1 METCDVAILGAGPYG
16 LSVAAHLSECKS
28 LDLRVV
34 GEPMS
39 FWEQHMPAGMLLR
52 SPRVAS
58 HICDPHRR
66 FTLDAYEAATGRF
79 SVKMPAVMVEERY
92 ALDMARKV
100 PLEDFVKYGRW
111 FVQQAGFRLDQRK
124 VSRIDVNSRGL
135 ALNFEDGSSLEAKK
149 LIIAAGIAPF
159 TRIPKT
165 FADMPAALV
174 SHSSQHNDLGKFRDK
189 EVLVIGGGQS
199 ALESAILLNET
210 GARVEV
216 FVRQPAV
223 RWLGIK
229 HQWMHSKM
237 FSWMFYGRA
246 DVGPAGVSL
255 LVQRPDLYRRLP
267 RTLQDKWAPRSIR
280 PAASSWVMAR
290 ASNVPIHT
298 SRFVVRARVEG
309 EKVRVRS
316 NDGCERVFD
325 HILLGTGYQV
335 DIARYPFLSS
345 RVLGKI
351 ERVAGF
357 PVLDKGFETTLPGLH
372 FVGATAAWSFGPLMR
387 FVAGAEFAS
396 PAVAG
401 RILAIKERANTTFKG
416 TFQEGAWARS
426 HNNAEPTP

>member
-1 METCDVAILGAGPYG
+1 MDTCDVAILGAGPYG
-16 LSVAAHLSECKS
+16 LSAAAHLSECQS
-28 LDLRVV
+28 LDFRVI

-39 FWEQHMPAGMLLR
+39 FWERHMPAGMLLR

-58 HICDPHRR
+58 HISDPHRR

-79 SVKMPAVMVEERY
+79 TVKMPPVEIEERY
-92 ALDMARKV
+92 ALDMARKI
-100 PLEDFVKYGRW
+100 PLENFVKYGRW
-111 FVQQAGFRLDQRK
+111 FVRQAGLQLDRRT
-124 VSRIDVNSRGL
+124 VSRIDANSGGL
-135 ALNFEDGSSLEAKK
+135 ELNFEDGSSLQAKK
-149 LIIAAGIAPF
+149 LVIAAGIAPF
-159 TRIPKT
+159 TRIPKV
-165 FADMPAALV
+165 FRDLPSPLV

-199 ALESAILLNET
+199 ALESAVLLNET
-210 GARVEV
+210 GARVDV
-216 FVRQPAV
+216 FVRQPMV

-229 HQWMHSKM
+229 HQWMHGKT
-237 FSWMFYGRA
+237 FSWMFYGLA

-267 RTLQDKWAPRSIR
+267 RNLQDKWAPRSIR
-280 PAASSWVMAR
+280 PAASCWVMAR

-298 SRFVVRARVEG
+298 SRSVVWARAEG
-309 EKVRVRS
+309 EKVRIRS

-345 RVLGKI
+345 KVLERI

-372 FVGATAAWSFGPLMR
+372 FVGATATWSFGPLMR

-396 PAVAG
+396 PAVAR
-401 RILAIKERANTTFKG
+401 RILGARNLRPEAAPAASM
-416 TFQEGAWARS
+416 QEGTLASSRE
-426 HNNAEPTP
+426 NALP

>member
-1 METCDVAILGAGPYG
+1 M
-16 LSVAAHLSECKS
+16 
-28 LDLRVV
+28 
-34 GEPMS
+34 
-39 FWEQHMPAGMLLR
+39 
-52 SPRVAS
+52 
-58 HICDPHRR
+58 
-66 FTLDAYEAATGRF
+66 
-79 SVKMPAVMVEERY
+79 
-92 ALDMARKV
+92 
-100 PLEDFVKYGRW
+100 
-111 FVQQAGFRLDQRK
+111 
-124 VSRIDVNSRGL
+124 
-135 ALNFEDGSSLEAKK
+135 
-149 LIIAAGIAPF
+149 
-159 TRIPKT
+159 
-165 FADMPAALV
+165 
-174 SHSSQHNDLGKFRDK
+174 
-189 EVLVIGGGQS
+189 
-199 ALESAILLNET
+199 
-210 GARVEV
+210 
-216 FVRQPAV
+216 
-223 RWLGIK
+223 
-229 HQWMHSKM
+229 
-237 FSWMFYGRA
+237 
-246 DVGPAGVSL
+246 
-255 LVQRPDLYRRLP
+255 QRPDLYRRLP

-401 RILAIKERANTTFKG
+401 RILAIKERANTTFKA